1 MIQRVNGELIVNE
14 KMFRLI
20 SADKLVID
28 TKYII
33 GHGYSAI
40 YKGPYLYKDYTY
52 RRFEQIYDIIEE
64 KQSILQVAYNVEFS
78 KFYEFVSQHPQWN
91 MERRSVNMIV
101 RQLIGDDHF
110 EW

>member
-1 MIQRVNGELIVNE
+1 
-14 KMFRLI
+14 MFRPI
-20 SADKLVID
+20 SADKLIID

-33 GHGYSAI
+33 GDGYSAI

-64 KQSILQVAYNVEFS
+64 KHPLQQVSYGVEFS
-78 KFYEFVSQHPQWN
+78 KYYEFVSQQPQWK
-91 MERRSVNMIV
+91 MERRAVN
-101 RQLIGDDHF
+101 LIIRELTGDDCF

>member
-1 MIQRVNGELIVNE
+1 MFQCIEGKLIPDE
-14 KMFRLI
+14 KMFRPI
-20 SADKLVID
+20 SADKLIID

-33 GHGYSAI
+33 GDGYSAI

-64 KQSILQVAYNVEFS
+64 KHPLQQVSYGVEFS
-78 KFYEFVSQHPQWN
+78 KYYEFVSQQPQWK
-91 MERRSVNMIV
+91 MERRAVN
-101 RQLIGDDHF
+101 LIIRELTGDDCF